1 MELFWGKILAF
12 AGVGV
17 AVALAGYGSARG
29 VGMGGQAASG
39 VVAEDPNK
47 FGRTL
52 VLVALPG
59 TQGIYGFVVGML
71 MLFKIGA
78 MEQISAGTGFQFL
91 LAGVPVGIV
100 GLLSAI
106 WQARVAVS
114 GIGIVAKRPEEAT
127 KGMVYAGLVET
138 YAILALIIS
147 IFLTNQIK

>member
-1 MELFWGKILAF
+1 MNWGPILAYL
-12 AGVGV
+12 GVGV
-17 AVALAGYGSARG
+17 AVLASGYGSARG
-29 VGMGGQAASG
+29 VGMAGQAASG

-59 TQGIYGFVVGML
+59 TQGIYGFVVGMI
-71 MLFKIGA
+71 MIGKIGA
-78 MEQISAGTGFQFL
+78 QMATMNPAMGL
-91 LAGVPVGIV
+91 RYVLAGVPVGIV
-100 GLLSAI
+100 GYLSAI

-138 YAILALIIS
+138 YAILSLIIS
-147 IFLTNQIK
+147 IFLTNNI